1 MSIPPNCR
9 RQRPGGPANVSN
21 SLPPRGKSRAGR
33 SGGAAH
39 SVSADG
45 GSAIELARIASTV
58 RSRHGEAVGRTR
70 GAPGHARGSNGRR
83 MRRPGPLRKHLP
95 LQGLDRR
102 APESLLIPRRVGQ
115 PSRPATGSHVR
126 AGGSAP
132 VRSGPRVPIISGAT
146 RARGGLQVL
155 VYRLG
160 LQAWSTGFLDREC
173 SGRVKDDAQQPR
185 GRRLPAGH
193 PRGGRHVGRRQFLGH
208 RRAAQGRGLRRRRRD
223 LAALRPRRRDPSQG
237 RLLRRP
243 GHLRRARGGGAH
255 RHSPLRARLREPVQ
269 GNGDRPLR
277 RELRRGRDAGAVRR
291 VQPVDQVPRSAR
303 DRARARRPGPGHR
316 PLRRLAPA
324 AGREA
329 ARSTARA
336 RRSATRA
343 TSCSP
348 PRASSSSCCASRSAT
363 RPRRRRASWRA
374 GSASRSPTSTTA
386 RTSASCRPA
395 ATPR

>member
-1 MSIPPNCR
+1 M
-9 RQRPGGPANVSN
+9 
-21 SLPPRGKSRAGR
+21 RAG
-33 SGGAAH
+33 ATA
-39 SVSADG
+39 
-45 GSAIELARIASTV
+45 GS
-58 RSRHGEAVGRTR
+58 
-70 GAPGHARGSNGRR
+70 

-102 APESLLIPRRVGQ
+102 ASESLPIPRPVGQ

-132 VRSGPRVPIISGAT
+132 VRSEPRVPIISGAT

-155 VYRLG
+155 VYRLC
-160 LQAWSTGFLDREC
+160 LQSSPG
-173 SGRVKDDAQQPR
+173 PR
-185 GRRLPAGH
+185 MFGPDIRTMLNSLEVEGSPAGH
-193 PRGGRHVGRRQFLGH
+193 PRGRRHVGRRRFLGH
-208 RRAAQGRGLRRRRRD
+208 RGAAQGRGLRRRRRD
-223 LAALRPRRRDPSQG
+223 AAALRPRRRHPSQG

-255 RHSPLRARLREPVQ
+255 RHSPLRARLREPLQ

-316 PLRRLAPA
+316 PLRRLARGCRA
-324 AGREA
+324 AA

-343 TSCSP
+343 ISCSP